1 MEKVAEGIS
10 PLALLQ
16 IEKAV
21 GHCTRNLTHVDD
33 KIKVVLKTVTDQDN
47 SMAKTL
53 QRLDDKEGSLYKT
66 QIQMSSNIEKAN
78 TNMQQIL
85 RQTFQEFTEHED
97 RVQNAL
103 ATGISDSMQS
113 HSETLLAQVN
123 DTESLIQLAVAQQ
136 TTEMQKLFYQL
147 DCNESRVEVAVSKKV
162 SDVSE
167 EMKEVRKCLQS
178 VNDNIKTSGDAL
190 HKALGEQMSTAF
202 TAMRKDDSREV
213 LQASYEPGQD
223 LQPVL
228 NEIASTER
236 RVQLAVAQQIGE
248 VRRSVQQL
256 IDQKQEATEAFQQLG
271 VVENEP
277 SLTGLVSRHVD
288 EIHKTLQ
295 RFLDQKDS
303 SESQLQLA
311 VSSQIQDIATAVQKL
326 LLEKDCRDTARD
338 TGNSLEAAFVQQ
350 LEDVKMCVKCQVDA
364 ALDQVLKGVADLLTR
379 SQMAMQEEC
388 NGQDQVSSMHAG

>member
-1 MEKVAEGIS
+1 MRQVFGEKCTDLFMDLSVNEEGEANIEDVKALAPQTLELIERSGAHIAHGDILKFIDNVDVDDSGTINIYEYVQAMEKVAEGIS

-167 EMKEVRKCLQS
+167 EVREVRKCLQS

-190 HKALGEQMSTAF
+190 HKVVSDGEML
-202 TAMRKDDSREV
+202 RK
-213 LQASYEPGQD
+213 
-223 LQPVL
+223 
-228 NEIASTER
+228 
-236 RVQLAVAQQIGE
+236 
-248 VRRSVQQL
+248 
-256 IDQKQEATEAFQQLG
+256 
-271 VVENEP
+271 
-277 SLTGLVSRHVD
+277 
-288 EIHKTLQ
+288 
-295 RFLDQKDS
+295 
-303 SESQLQLA
+303 
-311 VSSQIQDIATAVQKL
+311 
-326 LLEKDCRDTARD
+326 
-338 TGNSLEAAFVQQ
+338 
-350 LEDVKMCVKCQVDA
+350 
-364 ALDQVLKGVADLLTR
+364 ALDER
-379 SQMAMQEEC
+379 
-388 NGQDQVSSMHAG
+388 